1 MRDGALTEV
10 GDVCRVVL
18 AQAMEG
24 FAVLSPQ
31 RQGMRCAAPPRPVY
45 AEPVALGARPATNRP
60 AALLSKD
67 VYAFQ
72 NMQLC
77 FLDYEKV
84 SESDLGTS

>member
-1 MRDGALTEV
+1 MRGGALTEI
-10 GDVCRVVL
+10 GDVCGVVL

-31 RQGMRCAAPPRPVY
+31 RQGMRCAAPPRSVY

-60 AALLSKD
+60 ATLLSKD
-67 VYAFQ
+67 ICAFQ

-77 FLDYEKV
+77 YLDSRK
-84 SESDLGTS
+84 SQ